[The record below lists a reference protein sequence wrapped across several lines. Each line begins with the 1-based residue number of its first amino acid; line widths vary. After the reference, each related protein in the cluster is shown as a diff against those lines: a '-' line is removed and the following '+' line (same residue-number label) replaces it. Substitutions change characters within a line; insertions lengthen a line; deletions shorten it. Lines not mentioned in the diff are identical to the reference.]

1 MGHELEP
8 AFPAEGLVVHQP
20 KRGFR
25 YGSEAF
31 WVVGAALA
39 WRRPRA
45 ALDLG
50 TGSGVM
56 ALLLAAHGVDAV
68 GVDVRPEWSVAWSR
82 SLRDSRSG
90 LPIRFERAD
99 VRDVTAQVDLVV
111 CNPPYFPAASGPQS
125 ADPWKAAARTE
136 STATLRDFAATATR
150 CLTPD
155 GLAVFVIPQER
166 EQELMQH
173 MMLERIVLIGRR
185 LLLAFAR
192 PHPHERCRRDA
203 WAQDDAQLQAWTAL
217 ARAVH

>member
-1 MGHELEP
+1 MNDELEA
-8 AFPAEGLVVHQP
+8 AFPADGLVVYQP
-20 KRGFR
+20 RRGFR

-31 WVVGAALA
+31 WIVGAALA
-39 WRRPRA
+39 ARRPLK

-56 ALLLAAHGVDAV
+56 ALLLAAHGVEAV
-68 GVDVRPEWSVAWSR
+68 GVDVRPEWSEAWSR
-82 SLRDSRSG
+82 SLRDSRGG
-90 LPIRFERAD
+90 LPVRFERAD
-99 VRDVTAQVDLVV
+99 VRDVRAHVDLVV

-125 ADPWKAAARTE
+125 GDAWKAAARTE

-166 EQELMQH
+166 ESELMQH
-173 MMLERIVLIGRR
+173 LMVEKIVLIGRR

-192 PHPHERCRRDA
+192 PHPHARCRRDA
-203 WAQDDAQLQAWTAL
+203 WEQDDARLQAWTAL